1 MKRFRALAALLG
13 CLAVLAGGFVT
24 VVAAAAASPRLPVTE
39 QGAIGVPSCDHC
51 ENCGSV
57 PCPASTTTCV
67 QACASVAPSLA
78 AAAFRQPAI
87 DANHTP
93 WSPRTPILV
102 GLSPLPDPLPP
113 RA

>member
-13 CLAVLAGGFVT
+13 CLAVLAGGFMT
-24 VVAAAAASPRLPVTE
+24 VVAAAASPSLPLTE
-39 QGAIGVPSCDHC
+39 QSAIGEPSCDHC

-67 QACASVAPSLA
+67 PACASVAPSLA

-87 DANHTP
+87 EANYTS